1 MRLTIISPLFRGSF
15 RQYASTTTAPSAASS
30 AANTASASAK
40 KAGPLQQFGA
50 KVSPIASN
58 ALAAL
63 GKMGG
68 RTGGLVKKVESLV
81 PPTKNA
87 FLVAKE
93 LSKTVW
99 RERQMS
105 PPSLTEFITHLQFF
119 PATFYTNI
127 LPILTNPTALRRT
140 LSNREALKNGCI
152 IAAEVLGFFTVG
164 EMIGRRKI
172 VGFRGKI
179 EHAGHH

>member
-1 MRLTIISPLFRGSF
+1 M
-15 RQYASTTTAPSAASS
+15 
-30 AANTASASAK
+30 
-40 KAGPLQQFGA
+40 
-50 KVSPIASN
+50 ASN

-68 RTGGLVKKVESLV
+68 RTGALVKKVEALV
-81 PPTKNA
+81 PPTKYA
-87 FLVAKE
+87 LLVTKE
-93 LSKTVW
+93 LGKIVW
-99 RERQMS
+99 RERKMS
-105 PPSLTEFITHLQFF
+105 PPSLTEFITHLQSF
-119 PATFYTNI
+119 PATFRTKI
-127 LPILTNPTALRRT
+127 LPTLTSPIALHET
-140 LSNREALKNGCI
+140 LSNRQALKSGGI